1 MKLTRRQLRKIIMEH
16 SNLPFGTTID
26 HISGHHDDEDLF
38 DLIVLDFEEQL
49 EERAEE
55 MGLLQTLPH
64 KKALRLAYDSDPDYF
79 NNLQYDALENERLDY
94 RDFDRDD
101 RDFDF

>member
-1 MKLTRRQLRKIIMEH
+1 MEH

-26 HISGHHDDEDLF
+26 HVSGHHDDQDLF
-38 DLIVLDFEEQL
+38 DLIVLDFEEEL
-49 EERAEE
+49 ERKAEE
-55 MGLLQTLPH
+55 IGALQSIPH
-64 KKALRLAYDSDPDYF
+64 KEALRAAYDSDPEYF
-79 NNLQYDALENERLDY
+79 NELQYDALENERLDY

>member
-1 MKLTRRQLRKIIMEH
+1 
-16 SNLPFGTTID
+16 
-26 HISGHHDDEDLF
+26 
-38 DLIVLDFEEQL
+38 
-49 EERAEE
+49 

-64 KKALRLAYDSDPDYF
+64 KKALRLAYDSDPGYF